1 MTSKNFEDL
10 IQDQLI
16 LQAIQDLGFKIPSD
30 IQQQAIPEVL
40 QGKDLRASAQ
50 TGTGKTAAFML
61 PALCRLLKKSSTRG
75 PRILVLV
82 PTRELAMQVVE
93 ETTKLSRHLRHI
105 TSVDR
110 KSVV

>member
-40 QGKDLRASAQ
+40 QG
-50 TGTGKTAAFML
+50 
-61 PALCRLLKKSSTRG
+61 
-75 PRILVLV
+75 
-82 PTRELAMQVVE
+82 
-93 ETTKLSRHLRHI
+93 
-105 TSVDR
+105 
-110 KSVV
+110 